1 MKTKNQ
7 IVTTPMRA
15 AAMLGSFHHERRN
28 CLPEAAGSQAPPGT
42 PCSDSKGDRNL
53 LTVIQVKPFFQHA
66 SLISDKSHNF
76 FFIVVKSHCHHN
88 TSGNKGCRNVLLQSK
103 Q

>member
-7 IVTTPMRA
+7 IVTTPTRA
-15 AAMLGSFHHERRN
+15 ADMLGSFHHERRN

-42 PCSDSKGDRNL
+42 PCSDSRDRNL

-76 FFIVVKSHCHHN
+76 F
-88 TSGNKGCRNVLLQSK
+88 LL
-103 Q
+103 